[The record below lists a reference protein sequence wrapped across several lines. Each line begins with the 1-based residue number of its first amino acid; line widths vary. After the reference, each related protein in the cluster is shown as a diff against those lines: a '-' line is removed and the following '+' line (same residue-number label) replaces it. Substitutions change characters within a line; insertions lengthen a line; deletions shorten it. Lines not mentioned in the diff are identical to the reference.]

1 MIRVTLALGIVGLLA
16 PELGHAL
23 ECPSLGVDVDRSRI
37 VVAGG
42 SITEIL
48 YDLGADER
56 VVAADRTSNY
66 PAAALE
72 LPQIGYVRALSAEGV
87 LSQEPTLL
95 LGEDDTGPPE
105 ILDQL
110 RAAGLPIAILAEQHD
125 SQGIIDKVRCI
136 GDLIG
141 MPEAAEAY
149 IAERLQPAAERLV
162 AAQSLDK
169 PSGAILLGIRDGTLI
184 AAGTETSGDGL
195 LMMMSA
201 SNALGQMSGWKP
213 VSREAMIVADP
224 SFLVIPQ
231 RGLDAAGGVEGL
243 LEHPTLK
250 FTSAAKN
257 GRVFAMD
264 GMAMLGFGPRTL
276 GAAAQLA
283 DDIRA
288 QEDASSQ

>member
-1 MIRVTLALGIVGLLA
+1 MIKHGFVIALFGLLFPMHSQA
-16 PELGHAL
+16 QQCPEISADTD
-23 ECPSLGVDVDRSRI
+23 SSRI
-37 VVAGG
+37 IVAGG
-42 SITEIL
+42 SITEII
-48 YDLGADER
+48 YDLGAGDKI
-56 VVAADRTSNY
+56 VAADSTSNY
-66 PAAALE
+66 PAAARE

-110 RAAGLPIAILAEQHD
+110 RAAGLPIAILGEQHD
-125 SQGIIDKVRCI
+125 SQGIIDKVRCV

-149 IAERLQPAAERLV
+149 IAERLKPAADTLLAV
-162 AAQSLDK
+162 QSSDK

-195 LMMMSA
+195 LEMMSA
-201 SNALGQMSGWKP
+201 SNALEQMSGWKP

-276 GAAAQLA
+276 NAAAQLA

-288 QEDASSQ
+288 EEGTASE